1 MEKTVKITKKDF
13 YGALIE
19 LVEGME
25 TVGVYDAKDVQEFLE
40 KQVAQIDAKA
50 AKAKERAAKAK
61 AEGDELTKAI
71 EDVITAEFQ
80 TADAITEQVD
90 FENVTK
96 SKVVARLTKL
106 VAAGKVVKEQRKV
119 DDRKAMCYKFSGTD
133 ADAEAEDVAEDE
145 IEE

>member
-13 YGALIE
+13 YRALIE

-25 TVGVYDAKDVQEFLE
+25 TVGAYDAKDVQEFLK
-40 KQVAQIDAKA
+40 KQVEQIDAKA

-61 AEGDELTKAI
+61 AEGDELTKAV
-71 EDVITAEFQ
+71 EAVITEEFQ

-90 FENVTK
+90 FEDVTK

-106 VAAGKVVKEQRKV
+106 VAAEKLVKEQRKV
-119 DDRKAMCYKFSGTD
+119 DDRKVMCYKLAG
-133 ADAEAEDVAEDE
+133 ADAETADVAEDE

>member
-25 TVGVYDAKDVQEFLE
+25 TVGAYDAKDVQEFLK
-40 KQVAQIDAKA
+40 KQVEQIDAKA

-61 AEGDELTKAI
+61 AEGDELTKAV
-71 EDVITAEFQ
+71 EAVITAEFQ

-90 FENVTK
+90 FEDVTK

-106 VAAGKVVKEQRKV
+106 VAAEKIVKEQIKTEDGRKV
-119 DDRKAMCYKFSGTD
+119 MAYRAKSENK
-133 ADAEAEDVAEDE
+133 
-145 IEE
+145 

>member
-25 TVGVYDAKDVQEFLE
+25 TVGAYDAKDVQEFLK
-40 KQVAQIDAKA
+40 KQVGQIDAKA

-61 AEGDELTKAI
+61 AEGDELTKAV
-71 EDVITAEFQ
+71 EAVITAEFQ

-90 FENVTK
+90 FEDVTK

-106 VAAGKVVKEQRKV
+106 VAAEKVVKEQIKTEDGRKIM
-119 DDRKAMCYKFSGTD
+119 AYKLANG
-133 ADAEAEDVAEDE
+133 DVAEDAE
-145 IEE
+145 

>member
-25 TVGVYDAKDVQEFLE
+25 TVGAYDAKDVQEFLK
-40 KQVAQIDAKA
+40 KQVEQIDAKA

-71 EDVITAEFQ
+71 EAVITAEFQ

-90 FENVTK
+90 FEDVTK

-106 VAAGKVVKEQRKV
+106 VNAEKIVKEQRKV
-119 DDRKAMCYKFSGTD
+119 GEHKAMCYKLAGVEV
-133 ADAEAEDVAEDE
+133 DAETEDE

>member
-25 TVGVYDAKDVQEFLE
+25 TVGAYDAKDVQEFLK
-40 KQVAQIDAKA
+40 KQVEQIDAKA

-61 AEGDELTKAI
+61 AEGDELTKAV
-71 EDVITAEFQ
+71 EAVITAEFQ

-90 FENVTK
+90 FEDVTK

-106 VAAGKVVKEQRKV
+106 VAAGKIVKEQIKTEDGRKIMAYRV
-119 DDRKAMCYKFSGTD
+119 KSENK
-133 ADAEAEDVAEDE
+133 
-145 IEE
+145 

>member
-25 TVGVYDAKDVQEFLE
+25 TVGAYDAKDVQEFLK
-40 KQVAQIDAKA
+40 KQVEQIDAKA

-61 AEGDELTKAI
+61 AEGDELTKAV
-71 EDVITAEFQ
+71 EAVITAEFQ

-90 FENVTK
+90 FEDVTK

-106 VAAGKVVKEQRKV
+106 VVAGKIVKEQIKTEDGRKIMAY
-119 DDRKAMCYKFSGTD
+119 RAKSENK
-133 ADAEAEDVAEDE
+133 
-145 IEE
+145 